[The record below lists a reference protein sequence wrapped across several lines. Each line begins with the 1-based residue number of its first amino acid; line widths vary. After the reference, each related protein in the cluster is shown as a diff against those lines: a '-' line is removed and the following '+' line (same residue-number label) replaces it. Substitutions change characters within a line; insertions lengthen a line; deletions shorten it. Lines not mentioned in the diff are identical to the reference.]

1 MRKTGG
7 IVVGCCFLA
16 VGIAFA
22 IGAVKLQ
29 IGGPTE
35 PLPGFFPFWDGLLLI
50 VLSVLYLFHVWSGR
64 EGESQAFGRLGGL
77 ALVIGT
83 LVLYVAALEM
93 LGYIITTACLCA
105 VVLKVLETKPRL
117 IVLVSLVLPVAS
129 YLIFDRLLGV
139 MLPAGLL
146 TLFGA

>member
-1 MRKTGG
+1 MRKPWE

-16 VGIAFA
+16 AGVAFA

-50 VLSVLYLFHVWSGR
+50 VLSVLYLFHVWGGR
-64 EGESQAFGRLGGL
+64 VGERQAFGRLWGPT
-77 ALVIGT
+77 VVVGT
-83 LVLYVAALEM
+83 MVLYVAALET
-93 LGYIITTACLCA
+93 LGYIIATACLCA
-105 VVLKVLETKPRL
+105 VILKVLETKPRL
-117 IVLVSLVLPVAS
+117 IVLVSFVLSVVS

-139 MLPAGLL
+139 TLPAGLL
-146 TLFGA
+146 TLLGA